1 MDNNYNWRENVLK
14 IVREAVPVMV
24 SALLFGLVCCGL
36 FCVFGDLYLKVKIDV
51 WLFIFLLICV
61 LVCFIFPVLSNYY
74 PYYNLLTLSIV
85 ILISFFIY
93 LFSLKLFET
102 KFFQQSVNQPKN
114 NSNETVKNQSKN
126 NSLVQL
132 SAVSEPAKKSLHNH

>member
-1 MDNNYNWRENVLK
+1 
-14 IVREAVPVMV
+14 
-24 SALLFGLVCCGL
+24 
-36 FCVFGDLYLKVKIDV
+36 
-51 WLFIFLLICV
+51 
-61 LVCFIFPVLSNYY
+61 VLSNYY
-74 PYYNLLTLSIV
+74 PYYNFERLAIV